1 MIRYTLR
8 RLLWIP
14 LVLWAVGTFTFLTL
28 RIVPGDVVELMA
40 AQALTPEQMQQMR
53 TEWGLDQPIYIQYL
67 SFMGSLSQGS
77 LGYSFTQGKA
87 VTTLL
92 GQRLPPTIELA
103 LVALALSVII
113 GIGTG
118 IISVMFQDR
127 WPDYLSRLFAML
139 GFSIPWFWLALML
152 IALFSVRLGWTPVT
166 GQLDPAIQIE
176 RITNFIIIDSLITG
190 NWAALKDY
198 ALHLILPAIS
208 IGLSVAG
215 FIARITRSSMLEIMM
230 QDYIRT
236 ARGKGLRERAVVGV
250 HVIRNALMPVIT
262 IIGLMFGSLLGGAVV
277 TETVFAWPGVGKFL
291 VDAIFKRDFPVVQ
304 GTVIFIALAYVFV
317 NLIVDLSYHYIDP
330 RLRRG

>member
-1 MIRYTLR
+1 MIVYTIR
-8 RLLWIP
+8 RLIWIP
-14 LVLWAVGTFTFLTL
+14 VVLWAVGTFTFLTL

-53 TEWGLDQPIYIQYL
+53 AEWGLDQPIWVQYY
-67 SFMGSLSQGS
+67 SFLGSLTRGS

-87 VTTLL
+87 VTALL
-92 GQRLPPTIELA
+92 GERLPPTIELA
-103 LVALALSVII
+103 LVALAFGVII

-118 IISVMFQDR
+118 IVSVIFQDQ
-127 WPDYLSRLFAML
+127 WPDYVSRLFAML

-166 GQLDPAIQIE
+166 GQLDPSIQIE
-176 RITNFIIIDSLITG
+176 RITNFIIIDSLLTA

-215 FIARITRSSMLEIMM
+215 FIARITRSSMLEIMS

-236 ARGKGLRERAVVGV
+236 ARGKGLRERVVIGI
-250 HVIRNALMPVIT
+250 HVMWNALLPVIT

-291 VDAIFKRDFPVVQ
+291 VDAIFKRDYPVVQ
-304 GTVIFIALAYVFV
+304 GTVIFIGLAYVFV